1 MSTAILYIKNLSG
14 FRNGNITIETQA
26 TNGLE
31 LAEDIIKSFGNKE
44 LKVSDI
50 KIMFKGK
57 PIEISE
63 SNVINTTDLASETCL
78 TVLKNK

>member
-44 LKVSDI
+44 LKVSEAKSVVLI
-50 KIMFKGK
+50 TLLSL
-57 PIEISE
+57 IS
-63 SNVINTTDLASETCL
+63 IGFQ
-78 TVLKNK
+78 K